1 MRISDWSSDVCSSD
15 LQLVDA
21 AGAGVYACGRRAPE
35 IELLWRQI
43 GERIEKDIDNAASHV
58 AQRRRAQDRQHQVEA
73 FTGAIGPEGLT
84 EVLPEVGNTGIGG
97 DVEPTAHA
105 DGEIDEDAGAADL
118 RPTQVDLEEA
128 VG

>member
-43 GERIEKDIDNAASHV
+43 GERIEKDIDNAARPV
-58 AQRRRAQDRQHQVEA
+58 AQRRGAQDRQHQVED

-84 EVLPEVGNTGIGG
+84 EVLLEVGKAGIGG
-97 DVEPTAHA
+97 DVEQTEQAN
-105 DGEIDEDAGAADL
+105 GGKIGRETCKG
-118 RPTQVDLEEA
+118 RVCQY
-128 VG
+128 G

>member
-43 GERIEKDIDNAASHV
+43 GERIEKDIDNAARPV
-58 AQRRRAQDRQHQVEA
+58 APRRGAQDRQHQVEA
-73 FTGAIGPEGLT
+73 FTGAIGPERS
-84 EVLPEVGNTGIGG
+84 EESRVGKRGFRTGRIWWSQY
-97 DVEPTAHA
+97 H
-105 DGEIDEDAGAADL
+105 
-118 RPTQVDLEEA
+118 
-128 VG
+128 